1 MRRNL
6 ARHLAAAVVVTLAVA
21 STAWANGEDFFAP
34 AASDRPVRLAYTGQ
48 IRDSQT
54 RRPVR
59 GNIYVMI
66 TDRASGLSFPF
77 TNDSAGHYRGPDL
90 GAIEEL
96 GGESV
101 TPGQLEIQVSA
112 EGYKTQFIK
121 TLPRKKSGLVSLD
134 VKLERDPAFSGWA
147 SRAEDAKSGGGT
159 WTLIGIGGVLAAIIA
174 GLAARRLVPR
184 QSPAS

>member
-1 MRRNL
+1 MKRYL
-6 ARHLAAAVVVTLAVA
+6 TRHLTAAVVLTVAVA

-34 AASDRPVRLAYTGQ
+34 AATDRPVRLAYTGQ

-59 GNIYVMI
+59 ATIYVMI
-66 TDRASGLSFPF
+66 TDRTSGLSFPF
-77 TNDSAGHYRGPDL
+77 TNDSPGHYRGPDL

-96 GGESV
+96 GGAAV

-112 EGYKTQFIK
+112 EGYQTQFLK

-134 VKLERDPAFSGWA
+134 FKLERDPAFSGWA
-147 SRAEDAKSGGGT
+147 SASEDSKNGGGT
-159 WTLIGIGGVLAAIIA
+159 WTLIGVVATIIA
-174 GLAARRLVPR
+174 GLAARTLVPR
-184 QSPAS
+184 QSTAS